1 MWQANLMNKALAK
14 FQADTTEF
22 LDALA
27 LIPDR
32 SRNTSIN
39 GEWSAAFVVHHVADG
54 ELHFAA
60 RYLHTLG
67 SDNPLMIYFEEERYP
82 DALVYEKRSVAKSLA
97 SIAGIRA
104 MVLEVLTNIDEPAWS
119 RTTVTPDGESFTLA
133 QLVEKASGHIESHSA
148 QLRQIAAS
156 L

>member
-1 MWQANLMNKALAK
+1 MNTALDN
-14 FQADTTEF
+14 FQKNTADF

-27 LIPDR
+27 LFPDR
-32 SRNTSIN
+32 ARTIAPE
-39 GEWSAAFVVHHVADG
+39 GEWSAAYIVHHVADG

-82 DALVYEKRSVAKSLA
+82 AALNYEKRTVAKSLA

-104 MVLEVLTNIDEPAWS
+104 MVLEVLSSQSDDSWS
-119 RTTVTPDGESFTLA
+119 RTTTTVDGEIFTLA
-133 QLVEKASGHIESHSA
+133 ELVAKAGAHLVSHTDQLKALAA
-148 QLRQIAAS
+148 QI
-156 L
+156 